1 MTDRRMGNLN
11 RSTFRLEKDRRFVW
25 NSKSL
30 SVVAFLFPFLVLT
43 FAYAALQTFPFGDR
57 HILTVDLFHQYAPFL
72 QLMRDK
78 VLAGGSLFYSL
89 SSGLGVNFYAIF
101 ARTRRQLLC
110 DLRLLSRKSA
120 QSHLIALSRSF
131 PDGRRFAR
139 FAH

>member
-1 MTDRRMGNLN
+1 MGNLN

-78 VLAGGSLFYSL
+78 VLAGGSFYSL
-89 SSGLGVNFYAIF
+89 SSDSASTSM
-101 ARTRRQLLC
+101 RSS
-110 DLRLLSRKSA
+110 LLSHKSA
-120 QSHLIALSRSF
+120 QSHLIALSLLS
-131 PDGRRFAR
+131 DGRRFAR